1 MFVLQN
7 NRFAQ
12 WTCYKLVTYT
22 ELSVYCRSM
31 GNEVYQVI
39 WGKNKN
45 SQKSFIF
52 QIIKKDLNQFYSFIF
67 AKIKKNALNV
77 NFLNFL

>member
-1 MFVLQN
+1 
-7 NRFAQ
+7 
-12 WTCYKLVTYT
+12 
-22 ELSVYCRSM
+22 M